1 MTSVMDRRRFLL
13 TSLAGAVAAPLAAG
27 AQQAG
32 KVYRIGLLSP
42 TSQGLGVE
50 GFREGLRALG
60 YVEGRTIVVEHR
72 SAEGRFDRLPELA
85 AELVRIRVDVI
96 VAVVTQAALAAKN
109 ATKTIPI
116 VMLAVGDPVGAG
128 LVTSLAQ
135 PGGNVTGT
143 SFQNVE
149 VAGKSLE
156 FLKSVMPKLRVVTV
170 LWNPANPVFQGQMV
184 KETETAAR
192 SLGIQLRMLA
202 ARDAKEIERAFA
214 TMTGERTEALTVL
227 PDPVFSAHLARIA
240 ALAVN
245 GHLPS
250 ICAFREYA
258 DAGGLMGYS
267 ANFTERGRRTAV
279 YVDKILKGAKPG
291 DLPVEQPTKF
301 DLVINLKTAKT
312 LGLTIPPSLL
322 QRADQV
328 IE

>member
-1 MTSVMDRRRFLL
+1 MPRVGVLAPGRPPNVAVEAFRR
-13 TSLAGAVAAPLAAG
+13 
-27 AQQAG
+27 
-32 KVYRIGLLSP
+32 
-42 TSQGLGVE
+42 
-50 GFREGLRALG
+50 GLRDLG
-60 YVEGRTIVVEHR
+60 YVEEQNIVLMWRWDE
-72 SAEGRFDRLPELA
+72 DRPDRHA
-85 AELVRIRVDVI
+85 AMTRDLLQLNADLI
-96 VAVVTQAALAAKN
+96 VAGSTVASIAAQN
-109 ATKTIPI
+109 VTKTIPI

-128 LVTSLAQ
+128 LVTSPAQ

-156 FLKSVMPKLRVVTV
+156 LLKSVMPKLRVVTV

-184 KETETAAR
+184 KETEAAAR

-202 ARDAKEIERAFA
+202 ARDAKEIESAFA
-214 TMTGERTEALTVL
+214 AMTGERTEALTVL
-227 PDPVFSAHLARIA
+227 ADPVFSAHLARIA

-291 DLPVEQPTKF
+291 DLPVEQPTKYE
-301 DLVINLKTAKT
+301 LVINLKTAKA

-322 QRADQV
+322 ARADQV